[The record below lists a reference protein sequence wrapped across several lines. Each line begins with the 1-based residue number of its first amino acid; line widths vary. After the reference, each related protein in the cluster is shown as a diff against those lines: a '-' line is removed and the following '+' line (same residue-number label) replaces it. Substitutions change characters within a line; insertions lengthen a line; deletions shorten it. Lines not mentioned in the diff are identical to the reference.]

1 MDDRLL
7 QVVEGL
13 QGGALAESVAAAAAL
28 GRDFL
33 RSAGGGG
40 EDGHS
45 SPLREPFAKAL
56 AALHGALGVL
66 PLDLQQQTLWLA
78 LKALPYLD
86 RDLALRVLPAV
97 TVFHGPLHMRRVL
110 RKVRAALARDE
121 GALEAFVASLAAA
134 GPALPVVLRTL
145 ARVELTALEVGLL
158 ATLLGPG
165 GRPEEAAAMLKAAV
179 ARRRCR
185 LQDVLDFLRLA
196 EGKPGLERARED
208 LLRTV
213 ESLGRDLGTCHW
225 PVFLA
230 AALGVDALV
239 GVLRK
244 NAGRGDRAGAAG
256 RRRRFHFPCLLALPE
271 APAAALAPHVGTLR
285 EALQEGALEPP
296 AVRAVVR
303 LLLQAA
309 GAGSSVCG
317 DLAKRAGACSNGTPG
332 ERLWGALVAS
342 EMLLGAK
349 AAGGSPAIAE
359 VWDGVHGVLSRWD
372 LGSESG
378 VLEHAILVDALAAVA
393 GDLGGEQRAYLT
405 DRYLKEAPGK
415 LGVLIEAEARSSM
428 DHLELEEFQAVPTPP
443 REGVVLNLESLVRAA
458 GALVPGTS
466 PSQRAA
472 KVTEVALLYTSVRKL
487 ERGLRAVKEGEQADP
502 PHFSYWTSKGFE
514 SVLSRAALAA
524 GGLHSPVLTVPA
536 SMDGQASVG
545 CVLQAL
551 VLGMV
556 EAEQMGSLL
565 SDNDGG
571 GGRAFRR
578 EKAARALEHIRLILV
593 VRKMMKAVVASQG
606 KAVAEAGVLKEINE
620 TSRSFTTSALN
631 LFCFG
636 SELVFE
642 GLVQQGPG
650 AEELR
655 LDVLQTTNL
664 VIQQLFSHQ
673 KEPKDSGFWLAA
685 DHLRGT
691 SWERVRP
698 CLSSFHQL
706 VDSNFLSKL
715 VQYLGRTALPVVPA
729 KGFKS
734 LLLSGMHAWVMA
746 LSVVSFAAGL
756 GEDTLGRVL
765 RSMFREA
772 DSTGAAGS
780 SGDDLFELCRNCV
793 RASKDCSLP
802 PVVLALLL
810 QTTSEDGVRQ
820 RSSDLMWE
828 TVGLASD
835 QAFNEASNSIMY
847 RLWTSTCGLSFQRY
861 LRLAEGAGKGRKRG
875 RSSDV
880 DTQRQV
886 RPAAFLLFY
895 IHGSLAHCTEFS
907 ELMERLDA
915 ILMALSSNTRGS
927 ARRHAPHFDAVRA
940 MLDHHGPDRL
950 CSLVLV
956 TMLLEAVPT
965 MLANAN
971 DGLEVVSVYKRCEH
985 LLELV
990 SCRLAGDDAAAFDV
1004 LLPEIH
1010 FLTGHTLRFLKQNPR
1025 SATAH
1030 GEGGGLQAC
1039 GALVQKLCKLVGM
1052 VLNCRGY
1059 CLHSGAAVEHVP
1071 GTVGK
1076 LLNIQ
1081 DDLEAR
1087 VKGNSVEYVVSDT
1100 LNIAR
1105 ACIDK
1110 AIAASFEAG
1119 WRGVKAETKA
1129 ASPEASDLEPSLM
1142 TSSDESD
1149 ADEGGDFFAAQV
1161 AISK

>member
-13 QGGALAESVAAAAAL
+13 QGGTPAESVAAAAAL
-28 GRDFL
+28 GREFL
-33 RSAGGGG
+33 RSGEGGR
-40 EDGHS
+40 S
-45 SPLREPFAKAL
+45 SPLRAPFQKAL

-86 RDLALRVLPAV
+86 RDLALRLLPAV

-134 GPALPVVLRTL
+134 GPALPIVLRTL

-158 ATLLGPG
+158 AALLGPG
-165 GRPEEAAAMLKAAV
+165 GRPEEAAALLKAAI
-179 ARRRCR
+179 AGRRCR
-185 LQDVLDFLRLA
+185 LQGALDFLRLA
-196 EGKPGLERARED
+196 KGKPGLERARED
-208 LLRTV
+208 LLRAV
-213 ESLGRDLGTCHW
+213 ASLDGDLGTCHW

-244 NAGRGDRAGAAG
+244 NAGRGDGAGAAG
-256 RRRRFHFPCLLALPE
+256 GRRRFHFPCLLALPE

-303 LLLQAA
+303 LLLRAV
-309 GAGSSVCG
+309 GPGSSVCD
-317 DLAKRAGACSNGTPG
+317 DLEKRAGACRNGTPG
-332 ERLWGALVAS
+332 ERRWGALVAS

-349 AAGGSPAIAE
+349 AAGGSPAIAA
-359 VWDGVHGVLSRWD
+359 VWSGVHGVLSRWD

-378 VLEHAILVDALAAVA
+378 VLEHAILVDALAVVA
-393 GDLGGEQRAYLT
+393 GDLGREQRAYLT
-405 DRYLKEAPGK
+405 DQYLKEAPGK

-458 GALVPGTS
+458 GALVPGAS

-472 KVTEVALLYTSVRKL
+472 KVAEVALLFTSVRKL
-487 ERGLRAVKEGEQADP
+487 EMGLRAVKEGEQADP
-502 PHFSYWTSKGFE
+502 PRFSYRTSKGFE

-524 GGLHSPVLTVPA
+524 GGLNSPVPRVPA
-536 SMDGQASVG
+536 SLDGQTSVG
-545 CVLQAL
+545 CALEAL

-565 SDNDGG
+565 LG
-571 GGRAFRR
+571 GGRSFGR
-578 EKAARALEHIRLILV
+578 EKAARAVQHIRLILL
-593 VRKMMKAVVASQG
+593 VRKMVKAVVASQG

-642 GLVQQGPG
+642 GLMQQGPD

-655 LDVLQTTNL
+655 LEVLQTTNL
-664 VIQQLFSHQ
+664 VAQQLFSHQ
-673 KEPKDSGFWLAA
+673 KELKGSGFWLAA
-685 DHLRGT
+685 DHMAGT
-691 SWERVRP
+691 TWERVRP

-706 VDSNFLSKL
+706 VDSTFLPKL

-756 GEDTLGRVL
+756 GQDTLDRVL
-765 RSMFREA
+765 LSMFREEG
-772 DSTGAAGS
+772 STGSAGS
-780 SGDDLFELCRNCV
+780 GGDDLFELCRNCV

-810 QTTSEDGVRQ
+810 QTATEDGVRQ

-828 TVGLASD
+828 TVGLAGD
-835 QAFNEASNSIMY
+835 QAFNEVSSSIMY
-847 RLWTSTCGLSFQRY
+847 RLWTSTCGASFQRY

-875 RSSDV
+875 RSSV
-880 DTQRQV
+880 VTQHQI
-886 RPAAFLLFY
+886 RPTAFLLFY
-895 IHGSLAHCTEFS
+895 IHGSLTHCNEFS
-907 ELMERLDA
+907 ELMERLDT
-915 ILMALSSNTRGS
+915 ILMALSSNTRRS
-927 ARRHAPHFDAVRA
+927 ARRHVPHFDAVRA
-940 MLDHHGPDRL
+940 MLDHHGPDRF
-950 CSLVLV
+950 CSLPLV
-956 TMLLEAVPT
+956 TMLMEAVPT

-971 DGLEVVSVYKRCEH
+971 DGLEVVNIYKRSEH

-1004 LLPEIH
+1004 LLPEVH
-1010 FLTGHTLRFLKQNPR
+1010 FLTGHALRFLKQNPR

-1039 GALVQKLCKLVGM
+1039 GALVQKLCKLVGTI
-1052 VLNCRGY
+1052 LNCRGY

-1071 GTVGK
+1071 GTVGQ

-1081 DDLEAR
+1081 DDLEGR
-1087 VKGNSVEYVVSDT
+1087 VKGNGVEYVVSDT

-1105 ACIDK
+1105 ACIEK
-1110 AIAASFEAG
+1110 AIASSFEAG
-1119 WRGVKAETKA
+1119 WSGVKAEAEA

-1149 ADEGGDFFAAQV
+1149 EDEGGDFFAAQV
-1161 AISK
+1161 AIT